1 MAYKSDGFYF
11 DNFVESA
18 RISCEAAQTLKNV
31 LCNFNAN
38 ALEKPRAMLHEIE
51 HKGDSKRHEMT
62 SALVRAFITPIDRE
76 DLLHLSQNIDD
87 VTDCIEDIFI
97 HIYINNVREI
107 RPDSIRFAE
116 LLISCCRVMTEML
129 EEFRNFKKSK
139 KLSEL
144 IVEINR
150 MEEVGD
156 DMYIKNMKNLH
167 STVSDP
173 LTVIAWRE
181 IYCYF
186 EKCCDMCENV
196 ADIVESITIGNK

>member
-1 MAYKSDGFYF
+1 MASKADSFYF
-11 DNFVESA
+11 NNFVESA
-18 RISCEAAQTLKNV
+18 QIACEAAQMLKSV
-31 LCNFNAN
+31 LSSFNPN
-38 ALEKPRAMLHEIE
+38 TLEKTRAKLHEIE

-97 HIYINNVREI
+97 HIYINNIKDI

-116 LLISCCRVMTEML
+116 LIINCCQVMTQML

-150 MEEVGD
+150 MEELGD
-156 DMYIKNMKNLH
+156 EMYIGSMKNLH

-173 LTVIAWRE
+173 LTVLAWRE
-181 IYCYF
+181 IYIYF
-186 EKCCDMCENV
+186 EKCCDTCENV